1 MMPRFALL
9 AESSF
14 ALQRFQSGVAAAP
27 RKVFVFFTVASC
39 ENPSAVINP
48 TSAVGWVPRSV
59 PQLCGGAV
67 TPFPPCTISALRP
80 PAGLGCKC
88 RRSRRWKGTGS
99 KTRTERL
106 RHPPGRSGAV

>member
-39 ENPSAVINP
+39 ENPSAVIK
-48 TSAVGWVPRSV
+48 VRC
-59 PQLCGGAV
+59 CGMGTQIRAA
-67 TPFPPCTISALRP
+67 ALRWSCH
-80 PAGLGCKC
+80 AVSSVHDLGSSSPCGP
-88 RRSRRWKGTGS
+88 W
-99 KTRTERL
+99 L
-106 RHPPGRSGAV
+106 

>member
-48 TSAVGWVPRSV
+48 TSAVG
-59 PQLCGGAV
+59 
-67 TPFPPCTISALRP
+67 
-80 PAGLGCKC
+80 
-88 RRSRRWKGTGS
+88 
-99 KTRTERL
+99 
-106 RHPPGRSGAV
+106 